1 MNALFQVMSTKLYII
16 LHKHVHEK
24 GRIIPLL
31 NFPSLFNL
39 QPGLQPGVSQA
50 ELCRLRPHL

>member
-1 MNALFQVMSTKLYII
+1 MNSLFQVMSTILYII
-16 LHKHVHEK
+16 LHKHVHGK
-24 GRIIPLL
+24 RRIIPVL

-39 QPGLQPGVSQA
+39 QVGLQPAVSQA